1 MSQKSVGLAV
11 KEIKLQEMRA
21 KLVSELERIV
31 LSVMDLD
38 RSVFKTTIG
47 KKRFTVV
54 SSKISSENRNDREFD
69 RSFRYDST

>member
-1 MSQKSVGLAV
+1 MW
-11 KEIKLQEMRA
+11 A

-54 SSKISSENRNDREFD
+54 SSKISSENRNDREFEGGL
-69 RSFRYDST
+69 RYDFT